1 MVQSLV
7 LVPTRELALQVAGA
21 LESYATGLQPV
32 VLAVYGGQPY
42 SRQIGRLK
50 RGVDIVV
57 GTPGRLL
64 DLIQQHALDLS
75 AVQTVI
81 LDEADEML
89 SMGFIEDIEA
99 ILAETPDTRQTALF
113 SATLPQPI
121 RRLAE
126 RYLHNPYAVTIQR
139 EQLTVEAIEQRY
151 YLVNSADKV
160 AALTRL
166 FEVEEIAQRPHLR
179 AHPYRVSGAGRRA
192 GCLRLSRRGFERRP
206 DAGIARAGHVQLPP
220 APHQGPGGY

>member
-1 MVQSLV
+1 MAKTLADLGYQVLTGDEAVDKLV
-7 LVPTRELALQVAGA
+7 
-21 LESYATGLQPV
+21 
-32 VLAVYGGQPY
+32 
-42 SRQIGRLK
+42 K

-121 RRLAE
+121 RRLATRGAE
-126 RYLHNPYAVTIQR
+126 VAVLLATGQP
-139 EQLTVEAIEQRY
+139 V
-151 YLVNSADKV
+151 
-160 AALTRL
+160 
-166 FEVEEIAQRPHLR
+166 
-179 AHPYRVSGAGRRA
+179 
-192 GCLRLSRRGFERRP
+192 P
-206 DAGIARAGHVQLPP
+206 DATGALDNGFKQVPSLLIEPIAVDRDNMAATVIADGFHKVEDVYRDMPKEQWPTV
-220 APHQGPGGY
+220 AP

>member
-1 MVQSLV
+1 MSSGRRRPAPARPRLIGLPILDNLVGGLGMVQSLV

-21 LESYATGLQPV
+21 LKSYATGLQPV

-99 ILAETPDTRQTALF
+99 ILAETPATAPDRPLLGYP
-113 SATLPQPI
+113 APAHPPPGGALPAQPL
-121 RRLAE
+121 RRDHPA
-126 RYLHNPYAVTIQR
+126 RAAHR
-139 EQLTVEAIEQRY
+139 R
-151 YLVNSADKV
+151 SHR
-160 AALTRL
+160 AALL
-166 FEVEEIAQRPHLR
+166 PGQR
-179 AHPYRVSGAGRRA
+179 RR
-192 GCLRLSRRGFERRP
+192 
-206 DAGIARAGHVQLPP
+206 
-220 APHQGPGGY
+220 